1 MHPSTKWYQDL
12 SNLYLTITEPDLQDI
27 KHEFQEQKLLFSAS
41 KKNEDKYEMTLNFA
55 LPINVEKSAIKLNGN
70 QINIIVNKLEP
81 QWWTYLVTEK
91 KLNFIH
97 VDWEHWKDEFDS
109 DDDLHDYKLPDN
121 FEQMMSNMQNEMQNQ

>member
-27 KHEFQEQKLLFSAS
+27 KHEFQEQKLIFSAS
-41 KKNEDKYEMTLNFA
+41 KNEDTYEMTLNFT
-55 LPINVEKSAIKLNGN
+55 LPINIEKSALKSNGN

-91 KLNFIH
+91 KLNFIY
-97 VDWEHWKDEFDS
+97 VDWNMWRDEFDS
-109 DDDLHDYKLPDN
+109 DEDLYDYKLPDN
-121 FEQMMSNMQNEMQNQ
+121 FEEMMNKMQSDMQQK

>member
-27 KHEFQEQKLLFSAS
+27 KHEFQEQKLIFSAS
-41 KKNEDKYEMTLNFA
+41 KNEDTYEMTLNFT
-55 LPINVEKSAIKLNGN
+55 LPINIEKSALKSNGN

-91 KLNFIH
+91 KLNFIY
-97 VDWEHWKDEFDS
+97 VDWEHWRDEFDS
-109 DDDLHDYKLPDN
+109 DEDLYDYKLPDN
-121 FEQMMSNMQNEMQNQ
+121 FEEMMSKMQSDMQQK